1 LVIVPRYSKGGVNG
15 EVNNSQMSSKTKVV
29 LSAAIAGI
37 IAVALIGA
45 AIFIPGAGIFGPSSS
60 SAATLGIQLTDPP
73 TVPPGVTDVYISY
86 SEMAV
91 HVADAGNNS
100 GWYKIAP
107 AGEIDLMS
115 VVSTSITL
123 GSAKVSSGVYNA
135 VGFNIT
141 SATVTVN
148 GQNES
153 AFISSN
159 KMIVPLVGGVQVNS
173 GASVGVLI
181 DLSPTVIAVQN
192 GGQTAYVLIPSAHG
206 LHIPDSAWRASDHA
220 GDEVKDI
227 QQQTWYQDEV
237 HGQIALSKVQLSA
250 DSLNVTV
257 TNTGTTSTAVSSLS
271 VYYPLSVICQQYT
284 GSCSAT
290 TSGDDAHGVPVALF
304 GVLSNGTLI
313 QYNFTAS
320 AIAHYTNENGGSST
334 ITESSSSTSSSGDS
348 GVSSTTSTTSMTSES
363 QQPESPL
370 ELAEQQGV
378 HLGYVLAPG
387 QSVTFTFSGKIAT
400 ISPVILNYIQLNVA
414 VPTNLI
420 NAMSTINSGQLYLVT
435 ASGPFDTFAYQQ
447 ITAS

>member
-1 LVIVPRYSKGGVNG
+1 
-15 EVNNSQMSSKTKVV
+15 MSSKRNVA
-29 LSAAIAGI
+29 LSAGIAGI

-60 SAATLGIQLTDPP
+60 ATLGIQLTDPP

-91 HVADAGNNS
+91 HVADAGNYS
-100 GWYKIAP
+100 GWYQVAP

-115 VVSTSITL
+115 VINTSITL
-123 GSAKVSSGVYNA
+123 GSAKVSSGTYNA

-148 GQNES
+148 GKNES

-159 KMIVPLVGGVQVNS
+159 KLIVPLVGGVQVGS

-181 DLSPTVIAVQN
+181 DLSPTVMAVQN
-192 GGQTAYVLIPSAHG
+192 GSQTAYVLIPSAHG
-206 LHIPDSAWRASDHA
+206 LHIPNSAWRAADHR

-227 QQQTWYQDEV
+227 QQQTWYKDELR
-237 HGQIALSKVQLSA
+237 GQISLSNVALSNNSM
-250 DSLNVTV
+250 SVTV
-257 TNTGTTSTAVSSLS
+257 TNTGANSTVVSSLS
-271 VYYPLSVICQQYT
+271 VYYPLSVICQQYS
-284 GSCSAT
+284 GSCSST
-290 TSGDDAHGVPVALF
+290 YEGDASHGVPVALF
-304 GVLSNGTLI
+304 GVLSNGSLV
-313 QYNFTAS
+313 QYNFTAA
-320 AIAHYTNENGGSST
+320 AIAHYTSESSDTSTSTSST
-334 ITESSSSTSSSGDS
+334 TSGDSGESSSTS
-348 GVSSTTSTTSMTSES
+348 TTTIEADMGAN
-363 QQPESPL
+363 L
-370 ELAEQQGV
+370 ELDAQQGV

-387 QSVTFTFSGKIAT
+387 QSVTFTFSGKVAT

-414 VPTNLI
+414 VPQSLMT
-420 NAMSTINSGQLYLVT
+420 AMSTINSGQLYLVT